1 MAVGSGP
8 PLLDFRQVSVARG
21 VKRVLDR
28 VTLRVGPGEHVAI
41 LGPNGC
47 GKSTFIKTLTRE
59 CYPLRTDDPWSLEV
73 LGRKKWH
80 VFELRSHM
88 GIVSNDLMA
97 ACTRDYSA
105 REIVLSGF
113 FSSVGVW
120 PNHEVTPE
128 MQSKTDEVL
137 ERLGIAHLADRPVE
151 ELSTGEGR
159 RVLLGRALVHDP
171 GALVL
176 DEPTQS
182 LDLRALRD
190 IRSAMRTL
198 AQAGTTIVL
207 VTHTLAD
214 IIPEIGRVILL
225 RDGRVFQDG
234 PKEEILTEET
244 LGALFGTEVHL
255 IRRDGFYDAI

>member
-1 MAVGSGP
+1 MYA
-8 PLLDFRQVSVARG
+8 
-21 VKRVLDR
+21 
-28 VTLRVGPGEHVAI
+28 
-41 LGPNGC
+41 
-47 GKSTFIKTLTRE
+47 
-59 CYPLRTDDPWSLEV
+59 
-73 LGRKKWH
+73 
-80 VFELRSHM
+80 
-88 GIVSNDLMA
+88 
-97 ACTRDYSA
+97 
-105 REIVLSGF
+105 
-113 FSSVGVW
+113 
-120 PNHEVTPE
+120 
-128 MQSKTDEVL
+128 KTDEVL

-225 RDGRVFQDG
+225 RDGRVFRDG

-244 LGALFGTEVHL
+244 LGELFGTEVHL